1 MDNRKEMAEIVKA
14 VLDGTYKPTPGEGP
28 VFTRSDPLATAISAA
43 IEYDPTLLES
53 AKPAIVK
60 EFGEDKYDLAD
71 EEQVTYALMRLI
83 RRAGVER

>member
-1 MDNRKEMAEIVKA
+1 MDNREEMAKIVKA
-14 VLDGTYKPTPGEGP
+14 VLDGTYKSTPDEGLF
-28 VFTRSDPLATAISAA
+28 FTRSYPLETAVSDA